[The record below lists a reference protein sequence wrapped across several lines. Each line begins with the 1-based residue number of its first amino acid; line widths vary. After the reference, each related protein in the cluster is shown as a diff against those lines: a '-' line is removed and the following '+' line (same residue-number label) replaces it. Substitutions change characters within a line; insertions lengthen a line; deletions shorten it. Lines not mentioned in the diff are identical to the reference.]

1 MKVCIPVEEYL
12 GLDSVVYG
20 HFGSAPDFAL
30 ADTETMHVEPL
41 ANRDHGHVHGACS
54 PIKALA
60 GANPDAVVVGGM
72 GTGALRGLRSL
83 GIKVFRC
90 AGGTV
95 AEAIRQLKAGELIE
109 MDELA
114 ACAGHND
121 GHGCR

>member
-1 MKVCIPVEEYL
+1 MKICIPVAEYR

-20 HFGSAPDFAL
+20 HFGSAPGFAL
-30 ADTETMHVEPL
+30 ADTETLEVEPL

-60 GANPDAVVVGGM
+60 NANPNAVVVGGM
-72 GTGALRGLRSL
+72 GAGALRGLRSL
-83 GIKVFRC
+83 GIKVFHC

-109 MDELA
+109 MDELST
-114 ACAGHND
+114 CAGHSS
-121 GHGCR
+121 GHSCH